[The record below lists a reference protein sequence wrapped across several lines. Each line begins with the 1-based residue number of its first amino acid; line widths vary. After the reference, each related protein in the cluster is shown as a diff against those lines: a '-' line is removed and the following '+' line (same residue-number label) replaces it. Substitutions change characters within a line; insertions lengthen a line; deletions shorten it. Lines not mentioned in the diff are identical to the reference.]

1 MYLQT
6 AKILQQEREQVSER
20 GKVNAAQQFAISL
33 DAIRELTC
41 HNYGI
46 TQCHLAFGGGDIPAL
61 TPAEAGT
68 RFSDPKRDA
77 RLS

>member
-33 DAIRELTC
+33 DAT
-41 HNYGI
+41 
-46 TQCHLAFGGGDIPAL
+46 
-61 TPAEAGT
+61 GT
-68 RFSDPKRDA
+68 HMP
-77 RLS
+77 